1 MLSTTN
7 ERTQRSNA
15 AHIRVSYAC
24 GPVHVKTRDMQ
35 CNNFATHLELNRNLW
50 GSRGSGL
57 SGATS
62 PCPHPGNVMGAPV
75 SPQNLTSTSML
86 SPVGS
91 SIAVM
96 LVNHCQTKHRIGRQ
110 DVWQSLGLS
119 LFKRAGH
126 TGFSSWRRPTRGTC
140 NCQACRW
147 LAAVVVVV
155 ASVSLH
161 VLRQSTNILIVD
173 QV

>member
-1 MLSTTN
+1 
-7 ERTQRSNA
+7 
-15 AHIRVSYAC
+15 
-24 GPVHVKTRDMQ
+24 MQ

-62 PCPHPGNVMGAPV
+62 PCPHPGNMMGAPV
-75 SPQNLTSTSML
+75 SPQNLTSTSMSARRQL
-86 SPVGS
+86 ARCPPVAS
-91 SIAVM
+91 RSDARST
-96 LVNHCQTKHRIGRQ
+96 LCQTKHRIGCQ

-140 NCQACRW
+140 NCQACGW

-155 ASVSLH
+155 AFGLVSLH